1 MASTVKIAAL
11 SATGL
16 ALLGAAWVGASHEAG
31 RRAETELNALV
42 AQLGAGHTG
51 VRIKNLKH
59 ERSLLS
65 SAGTMEVQ
73 FEDSCDADGSTPEAS
88 FAVQVDYRMS
98 HLLTPTSAVRFDWG
112 LRPAGEAGEL
122 FAKALGGTT
131 RLEGSGSVDFHG
143 NLHSS
148 MSLPELT
155 VNGGDG
161 QRLQV
166 SPSTGRVAWGATA
179 MGLEWN
185 TDKITARG
193 NGTAVEVNKL
203 ALAIDL
209 RNRYRGTGTMSLGV
223 DKVSTS
229 LGNLEG
235 LKLASDV
242 TEHGDRLDMKFSQAL
257 RSTSIAGKD
266 AKNLSFELGVKDV
279 HAASL
284 ETISRIVGDTC
295 GLQNMTADEDTR
307 LRAALRTLLAQG
319 FAIGVPKVA
328 GTVGDGSLDGSLSI
342 ELKPTPGGTNAP
354 VRLAQLLRSSG
365 KLSLQGSALS
375 AEQKQM
381 AVAMGFAVVTATG
394 LEASYEYTDGIFKAN
409 GRVFDAGMVQTALSG
424 ADTEINRFLTT
435 PRLAEAQPAPEAAP
449 VAAPV
454 AAEAAVAAAALAP
467 VETPLA
473 APILA
478 AAPASAGDCDTVAN
492 CVGLTL
498 RAAARED
505 VDTLRAVATR
515 IDALPKP
522 DLGNKAM
529 ARKFNNE
536 GLDALR
542 REDHAAAIDAFR
554 RGLQENPRD
563 VELAGN
569 LGFAQLRFGHS
580 AEAVAS
586 LTQAVVLDP
595 RRTSTWTPLAE
606 ALAMNGRKDEALAAL
621 WVSFQWSGNRDKS
634 LAYYAERADTERALR
649 PPVAELY
656 AAMSQWAN
664 GGHRPVLASLASR

>member
-1 MASTVKIAAL
+1 MASPVKIAAL

-16 ALLGAAWVGASHEAG
+16 ALLGAAWVGASYEAG
-31 RRAETELNALV
+31 RRAETGLNALV
-42 AQLGAGHTG
+42 AQLGTGHSG
-51 VRIKNLKH
+51 VRIRNLKH

-65 SAGTMEVQ
+65 STGAMEVQ
-73 FEDSCDADGSTPEAS
+73 FEDSCGADGSSPDTL

-98 HLLTPTSAVRFDWG
+98 HLLTPASAVRFDWG

-122 FAKALGGTT
+122 FAKALGAST
-131 RLEGSGSVDFHG
+131 RLEGSGGVDFSG

-161 QRLQV
+161 QRLQM
-166 SPSTGRVAWGATA
+166 SPSTGRVAWGPTA

-185 TDKITARG
+185 TDRITARG

-203 ALAIDL
+203 ALVIDL

-242 TEHGDRLDMKFSQAL
+242 TEHGDRLDMKFSQTL
-257 RSTSIAGKD
+257 RATSIAGKD

-284 ETISRIVGDTC
+284 ETIGRIVGDTC

-307 LRAALRTLLAQG
+307 LRAAVRTLLAQG

-328 GTVGDGSLDGSLSI
+328 GTVGDGSLDGNLSV
-342 ELKPTPGGTNAP
+342 ELKPAPGGANAP

-365 KLSLQGSALS
+365 KLSLQGGTLS

-381 AVAMGFAVVTATG
+381 AVAMGFAVATATG
-394 LEASYEYTDGIFKAN
+394 LEASYEYADGIFKAN
-409 GRVFDAGMVQTALSG
+409 GRVFDAGMVQTALGG

-449 VAAPV
+449 VAA
-454 AAEAAVAAAALAP
+454 AAVAAPAPAP
-467 VETPLA
+467 VE
-473 APILA
+473 APPEAPAVA
-478 AAPASAGDCDTVAN
+478 AAPAPAGECDTVAN
-492 CVGLTL
+492 CVSLTL
-498 RAAARED
+498 RAAAKED

-542 REDHAAAIDAFR
+542 REDHAAAVDAFR

-569 LGFAQLRFGHS
+569 LGFAQLRSGRS
-580 AEAVAS
+580 DAAVAS

-606 ALAMNGRKDEALAAL
+606 ALAMNGRKEEALAAL

-634 LAYYAERADTERALR
+634 LAYYAERADKERALR
-649 PPVAELY
+649 PPVADLY
-656 AAMSQWAN
+656 ADMSLWAS
-664 GGHRPVLASLASR
+664 GGRRPVLASLASR